1 MTTWRLFPEKLG
13 NTNATTFVGDAG
25 EVFYDPAS
33 TTLRISDGSTPGGL
47 TIGGGGGLQAEADTL
62 QTVSTRGAT
71 STNQL
76 TMAGFVTTA
85 DSALGGHIIPD
96 TNEQYDLGSAE
107 YKFRHLY
114 LSSNTIY
121 VGANDDTISVLDSGN
136 GPELHVNNEPMRQ
149 IINNNTTVQNIQN
162 GTGWNLPGPFQN
174 EADAIANG
182 VTYLKPWIGT
192 GGGVSVVMDP
202 GAVGP

>member
-13 NTNATTFVGDAG
+13 NTSATTFVGDAG
-25 EVFYDPAS
+25 EVFYDPTS

-76 TMAGFVTTA
+76 TMAGFITTA
-85 DSALGGHIIPD
+85 GSTVGGHLIPD
-96 TNEQYDLGSAE
+96 TNVTYDLGSAE

-121 VGANDDTISVLDSGN
+121 VGENDDTISVLDSGN

-162 GTGWNLPGPFQN
+162 GSGWQLMGPYVN
-174 EADAIANG
+174 EGEAATAGVQIGQAYYDNG
-182 VTYLKPWIGT
+182 GT
-192 GGGVSVVMDP
+192 VRVRL
-202 GAVGP
+202 A